1 MLYKVLQKGKLMKKN
16 KQGPQTLLNGV
27 HVDTRMVEFYF
38 AFNTVGLFSLSQVI
52 SQLLKRKKER
62 D

>member
-1 MLYKVLQKGKLMKKN
+1 MKKN